1 MRTPAPVPPPATESF
16 GSSPADS
23 HPAMNLRIS
32 RGWSFGQGHCK
43 AHGPESYG
51 YQGLPKGSVRPI
63 TLGTGSV
70 VASTMEGQ
78 APWAHYSLNT
88 QHSLLRHSLYVIP
101 AIGDN
106 IHHRSIFNVAIEGIR
121 VRPLQIPPVLNGN
134 YCVLS
139 RQHVR
144 QAKCSVTIALVSPE
158 QRDII
163 LRVLGDQDN
172 HCSWQRLALAPRGA
186 ADLPLDFGQGHNQ
199 TVSDYNRACL

>member
-63 TLGTGSV
+63 TLGTGSF

-78 APWAHYSLNT
+78 GPSGSL
-88 QHSLLRHSLYVIP
+88 
-101 AIGDN
+101 
-106 IHHRSIFNVAIEGIR
+106 F
-121 VRPLQIPPVLNGN
+121 
-134 YCVLS
+134 
-139 RQHVR
+139 
-144 QAKCSVTIALVSPE
+144 PE
-158 QRDII
+158 QAAVIAAPQP
-163 LRVLGDQDN
+163 LRYIC
-172 HCSWQRLALAPRGA
+172 HWR
-186 ADLPLDFGQGHNQ
+186 
-199 TVSDYNRACL
+199 

>member
-1 MRTPAPVPPPATESF
+1 
-16 GSSPADS
+16 
-23 HPAMNLRIS
+23 S

-63 TLGTGSV
+63 TLGTGSF

-88 QHSLLRHSLYVIP
+88 QHSSLRHSLYVIS

-121 VRPLQIPPVLNGN
+121 VRPLQIPPVFNIVACHLRTCASMVFTVARWVVNTETSYVPGGNG
-134 YCVLS
+134 
-139 RQHVR
+139 
-144 QAKCSVTIALVSPE
+144 
-158 QRDII
+158 
-163 LRVLGDQDN
+163 
-172 HCSWQRLALAPRGA
+172 
-186 ADLPLDFGQGHNQ
+186 
-199 TVSDYNRACL
+199 

>member
-1 MRTPAPVPPPATESF
+1 
-16 GSSPADS
+16 
-23 HPAMNLRIS
+23 MNLRIS

-63 TLGTGSV
+63 TLGTGSF

-88 QHSLLRHSLYVIP
+88 QHSLLRHSLYVIS

-172 HCSWQRLALAPRGA
+172 HCSWQRLAFAPRGA
-186 ADLPLDFGQGHNQ
+186 GDLP
-199 TVSDYNRACL
+199 